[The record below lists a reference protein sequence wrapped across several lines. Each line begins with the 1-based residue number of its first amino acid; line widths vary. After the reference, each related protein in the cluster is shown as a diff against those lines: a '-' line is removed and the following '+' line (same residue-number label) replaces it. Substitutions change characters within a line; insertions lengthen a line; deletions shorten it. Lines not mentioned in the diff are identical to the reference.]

1 MKKTLLYSL
10 AAMASLALASCAGD
24 YDDWANPQ
32 ANEQEASVA
41 NAVTF
46 ANGPE
51 AESSMADEDGI
62 INLVTVNFNSTD
74 ANITGYTFKDVKVN
88 GVAINGTMVGNN
100 VQVSASELEKLVCEH
115 YKSRAS
121 VARDLNVETQVS
133 INLASGDAESI
144 TTKGETTGK
153 FTPTATP
160 QLDEKGYYMLG
171 QVNGNG
177 WNEKSPVWMNK
188 IADGVYQLK
197 VTTTEDQNWFK
208 FYAGSNFVSGDW
220 DSINKGALGC
230 KENGSE
236 DPFGYI
242 LYNGDSWGELQ
253 TPVIPGAGTWI
264 VTLDMNNLTYT
275 VQKPVLYMAGD
286 ANGWNQIDY
295 LSGEDGVNYTG
306 FMYLNQNGFKFCT
319 QQNWDGTNY
328 GATYFSKEG
337 DNIIMTE
344 EAGYYKVEVDLSA
357 KTYTLTPITTIGV
370 IGDATEGGW
379 DADQNM
385 TYVPYNS
392 ETKEP
397 GYWEIKDINLTA
409 GTIKFRA
416 NDAWDISWGGD
427 INSLTTNNGGNI
439 TVDAGTYDIKL
450 YAWADGYA
458 KCELTKK

>member
-1 MKKTLLYSL
+1 MTKKILFAFVI
-10 AAMASLALASCAGD
+10 AAGLASCSED
-24 YDDWANPQ
+24 YTDWNNPQ
-32 ANEQEASVA
+32 HNDAEEAVA
-41 NAVTF
+41 AAYGVQF
-46 ANGPE
+46 AGSGVDVNMGDENNPE
-51 AESSMADEDGI
+51 KIKLVSMATS
-62 INLVTVNFNSTD
+62 NP
-74 ANITGYTFKDVKVN
+74 DVDSLRFMSIKVN
-88 GVAINGTMVGNN
+88 NQVIPYTVEGNDAYVSTYSLDSCAMVALKTRKYEKRELNVDVEATVYPKSKTAVAI
-100 VQVSASELEKLVCEH
+100 
-115 YKSRAS
+115 
-121 VARDLNVETQVS
+121 
-133 INLASGDAESI
+133 
-144 TTKGETTGK
+144 KGELK
-153 FTPTATP
+153 QNETPIPTP
-160 QLDEKGYYMLG
+160 EIDPKGYYILG
-171 QVNGNG
+171 DIENVGWTPSKGLMMEDKGNG
-177 WNEKSPVWMNK
+177 
-188 IADGVYQLK
+188 IYTAT
-197 VTTTEDQNWFK
+197 VTTTNDENWFK
-208 FYAGSNFVSGDW
+208 FYGATGFSADDNW
-220 DSINKGALGC
+220 DLVNQYQYGC
-230 KENGSE
+230 QV
-236 DPFGYI
+236 
-242 LYNGDSWGELQ
+242 NGDAATFNMLEWKDVK
-253 TPVIPGAGTWI
+253 TPTIAGAGTWI
-264 VTLDMNNLTYT
+264 VTLDMINCTYT
-275 VQKPVLYMAGD
+275 IKKPILYMAGD

-295 LSGEDGVNYTG
+295 LASEDGSSFTG
-306 FMYLNQNGFKFCT
+306 FMYLNQNGFKFCSEP
-319 QQNWDGTNY
+319 NWDGTNY

-379 DADQNM
+379 DADQDM